1 MHRYA
6 IDAKQ
11 TAEYRSSEY
20 AFSCLW
26 GNLATITGN
35 RIYSITASGYLKGIE
50 MEIKYLFTILSE
62 KQKRNER
69 NKTELDCKNNEV
81 IFY

>member
-1 MHRYA
+1 MQNRPQNT
-6 IDAKQ
+6 DLQ
-11 TAEYRSSEY
+11 SMLF

-50 MEIKYLFTILSE
+50 MEIKYLFTILIR
-62 KQKRNER
+62 RNER

>member
-1 MHRYA
+1 MKINLDSA
-6 IDAKQ
+6 LVSFI
-11 TAEYRSSEY
+11 SG
-20 AFSCLW
+20 FSINSLW
-26 GNLATITGN
+26 AGNFTIINGN

-50 MEIKYLFTILSE
+50 MEIKYLYTILSE

-69 NKTELDCKNNEV
+69 NKIELDCKNNEV